1 MDHYFVIPLFV
12 SLLTLALG
20 FFVYSKSQTSKVN
33 KAFFIICLTIW
44 MWLFM
49 SAVAYFLDDKAKSSF
64 WMQLAYMGVVLT
76 PFSYYF
82 FTSRFLRIDNT
93 VKEKHFIYIGL
104 LLTIIFEILLLTT
117 DLLISGTR
125 RLFWGYYPYVGKLHP
140 IYMVFF
146 MIYFSRM
153 LFMLSF
159 KYLKKK
165 NELSPLELV
174 RLKYVLAASIFSTF
188 GIIDFIPNY
197 GIEIYPFGYVAV
209 VLFAATVGYAIMRH
223 QLMDINVVIRKT
235 LVYSILI
242 SILTILYLI
251 TIYALERIFSGIV
264 GYRSIASA
272 IMIISLFSL
281 LFIPLK
287 NKIQRYI
294 DKYFF
299 KGSIDQIDKE
309 RTLLE
314 TELYKADRLKALST
328 LAAGMAHEIKN
339 PLTSIKTFVEYVDK
353 KHLDPAFRAKF
364 KDIVPNEIDKITNI
378 VNQLLD
384 YSRTEKTSQKECN
397 IHNILNYVLELYN
410 NVFLKKHIKLTKLYN
425 SKAPDML
432 CEENKI
438 KQAFINIIMNS
449 IEAMPDGGS
458 ITVKTEDIDNAIEIS
473 IKDTGTG
480 IAEEHIKRLFDPFY
494 TTKEKGTG
502 LGLFIVHQII
512 QNNKGKIVIESE
524 MNKGT
529 RVKIRL
535 EKSEKG

>member
-1 MDHYFVIPLFV
+1 MTLNPFAISGLILFFTCII
-12 SLLTLALG
+12 LTLTILIYGKTKLHRLWALFNIAVGIWG
-20 FFVYSKSQTSKVN
+20 FGTFLAGKATAELAALHSWRFTHVGAIFLSIFFFHVICTFCEIERPKIIIAAYLQGIFFLILNIMGLLFSKVRYVFN
-33 KAFFIICLTIW
+33 SFYFCEATNVFHLIFF
-44 MWLFM
+44 WLWIT
-49 SAVAYFLDDKAKSSF
+49 L
-64 WMQLAYMGVVLT
+64 VL
-76 PFSYYF
+76 YGHYE
-82 FTSRFLRIDNT
+82 L
-93 VKEKHFIYIGL
+93 
-104 LLTIIFEILLLTT
+104 
-117 DLLISGTR
+117 
-125 RLFWGYYPYVGKLHP
+125 
-140 IYMVFF
+140 
-146 MIYFSRM
+146 
-153 LFMLSF
+153 F
-159 KYLKKK
+159 KYYK
-165 NELSPLELV
+165 NVKGAKQNQALYLFL
-174 RLKYVLAASIFSTF
+174 
-188 GIIDFIPNY
+188 GMIIGFIGGTSSYLPVFK
-197 GIEIYPFGYVAV
+197 IDIYPVGN
-209 VLFAATVGYAIMRH
+209 FAISLYCVIVTYAILRH
-223 QLMDINVVIRKT
+223 QLMDIKVVIKKT

-242 SILTILYLI
+242 SILTILYLLI
-251 TIYALERIFSGIV
+251 IYTLERIFSGIV
-264 GYRSIASA
+264 GYRSIASTA
-272 IMIISLFSL
+272 LIIAVFSI

-299 KGSIDQIDKE
+299 KGSIDQIDRE

-353 KHLDPAFRAKF
+353 KHEDPAFRAKF

-425 SKAPDML
+425 SKALNIL

-449 IEAMPDGGS
+449 IEAMPKGGS

-502 LGLFIVHQII
+502 LGLFVVHQII
-512 QNNKGKIVIESE
+512 RNNKGLIAIDSRADD
-524 MNKGT
+524 GT
-529 RVKIRL
+529 TVKVRFGI
-535 EKSEKG
+535 GT

>member
-1 MDHYFVIPLFV
+1 MDHFFVIPLFV

-223 QLMDINVVIRKT
+223 QLMDINVVIKKT
-235 LVYSILI
+235 LVYSSLI
-242 SILTILYLI
+242 FIITLFYFVIVYL
-251 TIYALERIFSGIV
+251 LEKIFCGIV
-264 GYRSIASA
+264 GYRSTLSTIA
-272 IMIISLFSL
+272 IIALFSL
-281 LFIPLK
+281 IFTPLK
-287 NKIQRYI
+287 NKIQRYV
-294 DKYFF
+294 DKAFF
-299 KGSIDQIDKE
+299 KGSIDQIEKE
-309 RTLLE
+309 KHLLE
-314 TELYKADRLKALST
+314 TELERSQRLKTVSM
-328 LAAGMAHEIKN
+328 LAAGMAHEVKN

-353 KHLDPAFRAKF
+353 KKHNPEFMAKF
-364 KDIVPNEIDKITNI
+364 SSIVPKEIDKISNI
-378 VNQLLD
+378 INQLLD
-384 YSRTEKTSQKECN
+384 YSRTEKRSQEECS
-397 IHNILNYVLELYN
+397 IHNILDYVLD
-410 NVFLKKHIKLTKLYN
+410 LYN
-425 SKAPDML
+425 STFIKKKIRHKKVYTSKSPKLTCD
-432 CEENKI
+432 ENQI
-438 KQAFINIIMNS
+438 KQAFINIILNS
-449 IEAMPDGGS
+449 IEAMPDGGE
-458 ITVKTEDIDNAIEIS
+458 ITLKTKDVGSNLEIT
-473 IKDTGTG
+473 IQDTGAG
-480 IAEEHIKRLFDPFY
+480 IPHDKIKRLFDPFY

-502 LGLFIVHQII
+502 LGLFVVHQII
-512 QNNKGKIVIESE
+512 RNNKGLIAIDSRADD
-524 MNKGT
+524 GT
-529 RVKIRL
+529 TVKVRFGV
-535 EKSEKG
+535 EKV